1 MKVIS
6 CLSELSVLRAVSSAF
21 RNPDWSLMVWWFPL
35 PQKAFL
41 INSGGF
47 LDSSSSE
54 QVEVELGIVTSDQ
67 RKSQFWILGR
77 WKEGSDE

>member
-1 MKVIS
+1 
-6 CLSELSVLRAVSSAF
+6 
-21 RNPDWSLMVWWFPL
+21 MVWWFPL
-35 PQKAFL
+35 PETAFR
-41 INSGGF
+41 ITSGGF